1 MKNLHLRFKELGKE
15 RNKLTYRLLNMLP
28 EIYESGI
35 WKKYAGSIVEYA
47 GKYAGLSGGVVK
59 KRLNLEKLLEGKDQL
74 KKAIAEVGVHKV
86 AMVASITNEQNEVN
100 MVSLLKTMSKNAVQE
115 MAKELRQGNPRG
127 EAQTC
132 KAVAKTLT
140 LELDE
145 EMTFLFLKFKKKFP
159 KLSNKEVMREL
170 LKQVEEPIKQKS
182 FAIKPKAPKLIPG
195 DEFAKSRYV
204 PAAIKRQAIG
214 TGKCHYS
221 NCNKPYDVL
230 HHAEYY
236 AHTRK
241 HKKLIPLCKEHH
253 EFIHNGL
260 ITYDRQIDTNKRNIN
275 IYDEMYLGY
284 RGQ

>member
-28 EIYESGI
+28 EIYASGV

-59 KRLNLEKLLEGKDQL
+59 KRLNLEKLLEGKEQL
-74 KKAIAEVGVHKV
+74 KEAIAEVGVHKV
-86 AMVASITNEQNEVN
+86 AMVASITNDKNEKN

-127 EAQTC
+127 EAQPC

-145 EMTFLFLKFKKKFP
+145 EMTFLFLKFKKKFKNP
-159 KLSNKEVMREL
+159 SNREVMREL
-170 LKQVEEPIKQKS
+170 LKQADQPTKPVKS
-182 FAIKPKAPKLIPG
+182 SPRGEAFTT
-195 DEFAKSRYV
+195 RYV

-214 TGKCHYS
+214 DGKCRYN

-241 HKKLIPLCKEHH
+241 HEKLIPLCKEHH

-260 ITYDRQIDTNKRNIN
+260 ITYDWQIDTNKRNIN

>member
-1 MKNLHLRFKELGKE
+1 MKNLHLKFKELGKE

-28 EIYESGI
+28 EIYESGV

-47 GKYAGLSGGVVK
+47 GKYAGLSAGVVK

-74 KKAIAEVGVHKV
+74 KEAIAEVGVHKV
-86 AMVASITNEQNEVN
+86 AMVASITNDENEKN
-100 MVSLLKTMSKNAVQE
+100 IVSLLKTMSKNAVQE

-127 EAQTC
+127 EAQPC

-145 EMTFLFLKFKKKFP
+145 EMTFLFLKFKKKF
-159 KLSNKEVMREL
+159 KNLSNKEVMREL
-170 LKQVEEPIKQKS
+170 LKQADQPTHKVS
-182 FAIKPKAPKLIPG
+182 LPKKAAYANSI
-195 DEFAKSRYV
+195 AKSRYIPV
-204 PAAIKRQAIG
+204 VIKRQAIG
-214 TGKCHYS
+214 DGKCRYN

-241 HKKLIPLCKEHH
+241 HEKLIPLCKEHH

-260 ITYDRQIDTNKRNIN
+260 ITYDWQIDTNKRNIN